1 MKAFQKRISLQW
13 LANARHAT
21 NFDLVIPAGERLVI
35 HEISGTAFM
44 PADVKLTSVEV
55 ITSVGASD
63 VGANPGAIFVA
74 PKFVGSED
82 GPTNV
87 PDKYVFSERVLAF
100 AEGPNP
106 AQILAA
112 RTPAA
117 VPDGQPQGEVDFNIF
132 GYLVDTIANSAGV
145 TAADNPAR
153 QPFQQH
159 VFAPSFRTNFPVF
172 TVPNGKRLV
181 VDFVSAEGIAPT
193 GQTVTAFV
201 LAVRDRPGDE
211 HAIFSFAHVIG
222 PTSHGPG
229 AAAGQDLF
237 IASQQMELFVDP
249 GKELIVNVESNC
261 PQGQDPPRGAHFF
274 ISGHLVNLP

>member
-1 MKAFQKRISLQW
+1 MA
-13 LANARHAT
+13 ANARHAT

-44 PADVKLTSVEV
+44 PAGVKLTSVEV

-63 VGANPGAIFVA
+63 VGANLGAIFVA
-74 PKFVGSED
+74 PQFVGSED

-132 GYLVDTIANSAGV
+132 GYLVDTIANPVGV
-145 TAADNPAR
+145 TSADNPAR
-153 QPFQQH
+153 QPFQQQ
-159 VFAPSFRTNFPVF
+159 VIVSFNTLFPVF
-172 TVPNGKRLV
+172 TVPNDKRLV
-181 VDFVSAEGIAPT
+181 VDFVSAEGGVPT
-193 GQTVTAFV
+193 GQTVGRF
-201 LAVRDRPGDE
+201 LLGVRDPGVHMGD
-211 HAIFSFAHVIG
+211 FGHVIG
-222 PTSHGPG
+222 PTSHAPDPTGH
-229 AAAGQDLF
+229 DVF

-249 GKELIVNVESNC
+249 GKELFVHVTSNS
-261 PQGQDPPRGAHFF
+261 PPEDPPRRPSFF
-274 ISGHLVNLP
+274 ITGHLVNLP

>member
-44 PADVKLTSVEV
+44 PAGVRLTSVEV
-55 ITSVGASD
+55 TTSVGASD
-63 VGANPGAIFVA
+63 VGANLGAIFVA
-74 PKFVGSED
+74 PQFVGSED
-82 GPTNV
+82 APTNV
-87 PDKYVFSERVLAF
+87 PDKYVFSESVLAF
-100 AEGPNP
+100 AEGPNA

-132 GYLVDTIANSAGV
+132 GYLVDAIANPVGV
-145 TAADNPAR
+145 TSADNPAR
-153 QPFQQH
+153 QPFQQVVH
-159 VFAPSFRTNFPVF
+159 ASSFQTLFPVF

-181 VDFVSAEGIAPT
+181 VDFVSVEGFVPA
-193 GQTVTAFV
+193 GQTVTAFF
-201 LAVRDRPGDE
+201 LAVRDPGAQIE
-211 HAIFSFAHVIG
+211 SFAHVIG
-222 PTSHGPG
+222 PTSHGPSADG
-229 AAAGQDLF
+229 GQDLF

-249 GKELIVNVESNC
+249 GKELIVNAISNC
-261 PQGQDPPRGAHFF
+261 PPGQNPPRGANFF
-274 ISGHLVNLP
+274 LSGHLVNLP